1 MHNQKCS
8 SGRPGT
14 ATSLALQVGFL
25 CTRTAVL
32 NSLCETVLQAHA
44 GETAGHL
51 STDAVLASSAHVME
65 TTMDYM
71 IDKWG
76 SASGYAKAIG
86 ITSTEIS
93 SIRMNFMKDAAP
105 KDLMSRL
112 THT

>member
-1 MHNQKCS
+1 
-8 SGRPGT
+8 
-14 ATSLALQVGFL
+14 
-25 CTRTAVL
+25 
-32 NSLCETVLQAHA
+32 
-44 GETAGHL
+44 
-51 STDAVLASSAHVME
+51 ME